1 MVAAR
6 KLIVAAV
13 AATLLSGTAFA
24 HYHFLHYKSRNAPFA
39 PVPEKFDLK
48 ALPNQTLF
56 YFISDQGPEQMAPG
70 DSRASFL
77 SQIRMA
83 ADVWSGVETSELRL
97 EFGGLFT
104 PGALQ
109 ANPGVDVLFDE
120 IPPGLV
126 AMGGPTVRAS
136 MVDAEANSFVPILR
150 SVLILQK
157 DLSQRPSYTDS
168 FFQTV
173 VHEMGHALGLQHTMT
188 SSVMATQV
196 TRATTKSRPLAADD
210 VAGISA
216 LYPAQAFAERTGSI
230 SGRVAADG
238 AGVHLASVVAVAPNG
253 TAVSTLA
260 DPDGHY
266 RLVGLTPGQ
275 YYLYVHPMPPAAQ
288 QGLGP
293 ADVVLPV
300 DPEGQ
305 PFEAGPVFETVFY
318 PGTKDIQAA
327 AVLGVQAGVTLEGYD
342 FAVTRRGGLDLFGVT
357 TYSFPGDYAVKPAFV
372 NVNSARNFLVASGV
386 GLTTDGA
393 PSPGLTA
400 AVMGGT
406 ALIPEGGI
414 KAYSPAPVFL
424 QLDFGFNP
432 FSGEGPRH
440 LLFSRNN
447 DLYIL
452 PAGLNLVNKQPPSI
466 RAVSPALDESG
477 NRLAVLSGGN
487 LTRDSRILFD
497 GLRAQ
502 VVSADDTA
510 GTVTVVPPVGGSNHQ
525 AVVTALNGDG
535 QTSMFLDAA
544 APPQYKYDAVEAAP
558 YLSVLPSSL
567 PAGSEA
573 MVDIYGANTH
583 FTPGQTVIGFGTSDI
598 VVRRMWVLSPDRLRA
613 NVHVGPLAAEGIA
626 RLTVVTGFEIVEHP
640 FALLVQP
647 ANPAAFVVNP
657 RAVNPMTGLPSIYAG
672 GQAAV
677 EVSNLPA
684 GAAVAVTLNDQ
695 PAAVVSVEDGRLI
708 FQVPA
713 GLGTGTA
720 ILRIS
725 VGTVAAYPVVL
736 VLDAAPPAVLA
747 VSKSPVAPGEELVV
761 TVAGLGDLGSIG
773 SPRKVRILVGGVE
786 HAAAELTPSEIDPA
800 VYLVRFVLSPA
811 VPQGDQVP
819 LIVRIGDRASLPVP
833 IAVRSPE
840 QPPADSL

>member
-6 KLIVAAV
+6 KLMVAAL
-13 AATLLSGTAFA
+13 AAILLSGTAFA

-39 PVPEKFDLK
+39 PVPEKFDLT

-70 DSRASFL
+70 DSRASIL

-83 ADVWSGVETSELRL
+83 ADVWSGVETSDLRL

-120 IPPGLV
+120 VPPGLV
-126 AMGGPTVRAS
+126 ALGGPTVRAS
-136 MVDAEANSFVPILR
+136 MVDSEANSFVPIMR

-157 DLSQRPSYTDS
+157 DLSQRPSYGDAL
-168 FFQTV
+168 FLTV

-188 SSVMATQV
+188 SSVMATQI
-196 TRATTKSRPLAADD
+196 TRAATKSRPLGADD
-210 VAGISA
+210 VAGLSA
-216 LYPAQAFAERTGSI
+216 LYPAPAFAARTGAI
-230 SGRVAADG
+230 SGRVGLDG
-238 AGVHLASVVAVAPNG
+238 EGVPLASVVALAPNG
-253 TAVSTLA
+253 TAVSTLT

-275 YYLYVHPMPPAAQ
+275 YYLYVHPLPPAAQ

-293 ADVVLPV
+293 ADIVLPV
-300 DPEGQ
+300 DLDGQ
-305 PFEAGPVFETVFY
+305 PFGAGPVFETVFY
-318 PGTKDIQAA
+318 PGTKAIQAA

-342 FAVTRRGGLDLFGVT
+342 FTVTRRGGLDLFGVT
-357 TYSFPGDYAVKPAFV
+357 TYSFPGNYAVKPAFV
-372 NVNSARNFLVASGV
+372 NVNSPRNFLVASGV
-386 GLTTDGA
+386 GLTTNNA

-406 ALIPEGGI
+406 ALIPEGGV
-414 KAYSPAPVFL
+414 KAYAPAPVFV
-424 QLDFGFNP
+424 QLDFRFNP

-447 DLYIL
+447 DLYVL

-466 RAVSPALDESG
+466 TSVTPALDESG
-477 NRLAVLSGGN
+477 NRIAILAGNN
-487 LTRDSRILFD
+487 LTRDTRILFD

-502 VVSADDTA
+502 IAGADETTGA
-510 GTVTVVPPVGGSNHQ
+510 LTVVPPVGGSSHR

-544 APPQYKYDAVEAAP
+544 APPEYKYDAAEAAP

-583 FTPGQTVIGFGTSDI
+583 FTSGQTVIGFGSSDI
-598 VVRRMWVLSPDRLRA
+598 VVRSMWVLSPDRLRA
-613 NVHVGPLAAEGIA
+613 NVHVGPLAAEGMA
-626 RLTVVTGFEIVEHP
+626 RLTVVTGFEIVEHR

-657 RAVNPMTGLPSIYAG
+657 RAVNPVTGLPSIYAG

-677 EVSNLPA
+677 QVSNLTA
-684 GAAVAVTLNDQ
+684 GAAVTVTLNDQ
-695 PAAVVSVEDGRLI
+695 PATVVSVEDGRLV
-708 FQVPA
+708 FAVPA

-736 VLDAAPPAVLA
+736 MLDAAPPAVLS
-747 VSKSPVAPGEELVV
+747 VSKSPAVPGEELVV
-761 TVAGLGDLGSIG
+761 TVTGLGDSDAVN
-773 SPRKVRILVGGVE
+773 SPRKVHIVVGGVDHTAVE
-786 HAAAELTPSEIDPA
+786 VTPSESDPA
-800 VYLVRFVLSPA
+800 VYLVRFTLSAA

-819 LIVRIGDRASLPVP
+819 LIVRVGDRASLPVP
-833 IAVRSPE
+833 IAVHSAE
-840 QPPADSL
+840 QPATDGQ